1 MALDGAALE
10 WWRAASH
17 QERRGAEERAAASD
31 LDDVA
36 ELACCCVGRD
46 SAVRLWCLRTVR
58 HPLFD
63 RAVLVLILV
72 NSLIMAAQDP
82 REAETALTT
91 VSEIVFNVAF
101 TCEMALKMVATGVAS
116 GESAYFRDPWNRFD
130 FVTVVCGW
138 LPLAIETAY
147 CAASLDGSCF
157 AVEEGGGPNLT
168 FLRVVRVVKVLKTVQ
183 RMPGMRCLVLSL
195 VKSTPLLIQVMEVL
209 LFIFFVFG
217 AIGVQLFMGKLR
229 QHCFDEASETLVS
242 SEGVCSE
249 ETGAL
254 GGNAC
259 GDGQACRDRDY
270 DGRPND
276 RDTTLNRYISFD
288 NILLGFA
295 TVLTTVSLEGWS
307 STLYAL
313 MDALGPAVVVYFV
326 LLVLVG
332 AFFVVNLIVAVIYQ
346 AYVTE
351 EAGAETAAIHETKAH
366 FVLEPPEDAG
376 GADSIDAHAWRKRPP
391 SASLALNLYDVLLPD
406 RSEDLAAYGPATAA
420 RRRATAAWWRLRDV
434 CCYVA
439 TTTAFSHFIML
450 CIVFNTIIL
459 MAEYEGQS
467 DAHRRFNCA
476 ANDWLTWIFVWE
488 MVVKMLGTAY
498 VFDEADGRF
507 NLFDC
512 VITLGSIADL
522 VVAHAT
528 GGGDCRRGGGDAD
541 DDDQDSSS
549 GTFQVLKIGRVLR
562 LVRIFR
568 SLRMVRNWKSMAHI
582 LSAVLRSGP
591 GLVNFSCL
599 LMMFSWVYALAGMQM
614 YAGELSGYGLAGS
627 RPRMNFDSIDSAL
640 LTVFI
645 VVSGENWDTVLDYAF
660 RANGYV
666 GLLFIVS
673 MYLVGNFIVLN
684 IFLAI
689 LLSNFEMA
697 VDSTNA
703 TLYDE
708 LEQSNE
714 ILVLLKTVA
723 HWAKRL
729 LITAQL
735 RAANSKLCVRVFGAA
750 GCGFGSGAGAGGP
763 SPKGSGSPSSSRG
776 GSSRVTDAALAC
788 CGRVRSAAHRPLAS
802 AQKSARSLELGV
814 EHLLEATGIL
824 GHDDDHWERTV
835 DGRLEDIVE
844 QMQEELPTGT
854 HHRGRREYHDCFPG
868 SVAVDW
874 ALESGTA
881 RTVSDATDLGQKLL
895 DERLIAPTDVD
906 VTSKFQ
912 RMLADLKNSPSSRAN
927 RAYATSASAGDGGAS
942 PLKTPSQAQRLS
954 TRSEST
960 LRGLELQ
967 EVEETCTRQLAAEV
981 TSTSRAAQAAMTF
994 RDNHQLY
1001 RFCARHM
1008 HRLNIVGDPELLA
1021 SRRATQSVRDRA
1033 ALRARTLRGR
1043 SLGVLSRRNAL
1054 RKRAVDVVT
1063 HPSFDM
1069 LVGVLIVVSSGVL
1082 AASDPDGGGSRGKR
1096 DALAAADVA
1105 LTACFCV
1112 ELLLKVVAQG
1122 LVPYLASGWNVLDA
1136 FIVAVSVVSLS
1147 LGGAN
1152 LGYLK
1157 ALRALRA
1164 LRPLRMIQRYPA
1176 MKTVVDALM
1185 EAVPDVVNVAFV
1197 VVGFF
1202 CIFAVAGGTLFR
1214 GLLKWCHVSRKSRSD
1229 CRRWDIACDYDVTGG
1244 DLEYAVHF
1252 GRYFVDE
1259 RECKDYWRGRSSADG
1274 GLPWSRFDADKL
1286 EGNWNASSP
1295 LLAEWRS
1302 TQPHYD
1308 NLGEALLALFEVA
1321 TLEGWP
1327 ALMYAAMD
1335 VTEDRHA
1342 HPQRN
1347 ATPAHALFYV
1357 IFVVMGSFFVMNIF
1371 VGVVVHKFQMAK
1383 ERTDG
1388 ASIFLTEQQRGFVDR
1403 VKVLLDAGRPKR
1415 LRVPRGDC
1423 RRAVFYVVVS
1433 EGFELAVIA
1442 AIVLN
1447 MGAISLNHY
1456 DQAKAW
1462 DDADLGLNL
1471 FFTVVFL
1478 LELVLKWVGL
1488 GPRQYFA
1495 DPWNRFDAFI
1505 VLTSLVDNASE
1516 FMATFYHIPLLN
1528 AMNLSLFRI
1537 FRLARVVKL
1546 VNVNPGLKTL
1556 LQSLI
1561 VSLPSLFNVGSLLV
1575 LLIFVY
1581 ACIGANL
1588 YYDVEVS
1595 GENITKYN
1603 NFQTFGY
1610 AMLTL
1615 FRCLT
1620 GEDWHKVMQEIV
1632 DDGNRVSAYPFF
1644 ATFVILGNFMMLN
1657 LCVAVILE
1665 AFAEFMNAD
1674 SEVEKQRG
1682 ELRSQVA
1689 AFKDTWMAHDP
1700 ENTMFIP
1707 SYRIVAFLQD
1717 LPPPL
1722 GLPAPDD
1729 PARRRRSRHFSLGD
1743 APSFAGSA
1751 STAGGAS
1758 PPTPSTPL
1766 SAPPSPED
1774 ASARDLRPSGD
1785 YRLDAQQR
1793 FLIEFVRSMRIK
1805 VNETQ
1810 DLFYLD
1816 VLMAAIHNGREVDLS
1831 SIRDDST
1838 MELNIMLLRCMDA
1851 GLRNKMRTHSFR
1863 HDLPELDLTHTMN
1876 AAVTLQEIFRA
1887 KRARRERGEAA
1898 LAARGG
1904 ARDDDARRP
1913 PVCLLAAKRADRR
1926 GGQPT
1931 MAGLSAQA
1939 TGAFFVL
1946 VFMQTTAILLF
1957 KLCQEEGAYTFSP
1970 ASSIAITEFAKL
1982 AMASGLH
1989 YRAVDGAKLFEGLDA
2004 RIVLNY
2010 AGLALLYTTNN
2021 YITFHVHLV
2030 ADPGTYTLG
2039 KSVTP
2044 YLVAVLLR
2052 LSGDRLHELQW
2063 LCIVIQCCGI
2073 ASTQYDPCA
2082 SASLLPLSTYALIAF
2097 SACITSTCGVWN
2109 QKVIKGFGTPVNLQN
2124 SVLYFFGCLLALAA
2138 YAVPPADGSTRV
2150 GFLTGYS
2157 LLPVV
2162 LICFQAFQGL
2172 AVAWVLKR
2180 GAGAAFLFLA
2190 RFADAIV
2197 KNFAG
2202 SATMALLVLLSSVLF
2217 GLKTTPVTWLG
2228 VVVVLCTTYTYM
2240 TIATK
2245 LPRGPAPEK
2254 DVEAAPPKG

>member
-1 MALDGAALE
+1 MDGPGGDGRFSEQRSSSPAPLPEGFSEEPTLDSARLPRLSVSFDAASALE
-10 WWRAASH
+10 DEKEGAPAGDATPASNLGRHRGGDPRPPVVRRRHVPTFLDASRAP
-17 QERRGAEERAAASD
+17 GAEERAAASD

-168 FLRVVRVVKVLKTVQ
+168 FLRVVRVV
-183 RMPGMRCLVLSL
+183 
-195 VKSTPLLIQVMEVL
+195 MEVL

-229 QHCFDEASETLVS
+229 QHCFDEASETL
-242 SEGVCSE
+242 
-249 ETGAL
+249 
-254 GGNAC
+254 
-259 GDGQACRDRDY
+259 ACRDRDY

-599 LMMFSWVYALAGMQM
+599 LMMFSW
-614 YAGELSGYGLAGS
+614 
-627 RPRMNFDSIDSAL
+627 
-640 LTVFI
+640 
-645 VVSGENWDTVLDYAF
+645 NWDTVLDYAF

-735 RAANSKLCVRVFGAA
+735 RAANSSSASASSAPLAAA
-750 GCGFGSGAGAGGP
+750 GPA
-763 SPKGSGSPSSSRG
+763 R
-776 GSSRVTDAALAC
+776 ALAGRAPRAPARRRRR
-788 CGRVRSAAHRPLAS
+788 GRVRPRHGRGPGLLRARAIGGAPALAS

-835 DGRLEDIVE
+835 DERLEDIVE

-912 RMLADLKNSPSSRAN
+912 RMLADLKNSPSARAN

-942 PLKTPSQAQRLS
+942 PLKTPSQAQRLEHAVRVDAAGARAPGGRGDAHAS
-954 TRSEST
+954 SAPRS
-960 LRGLELQ
+960 R
-967 EVEETCTRQLAAEV
+967 RR
-981 TSTSRAAQAAMTF
+981 RAAQAAMTF

-1021 SRRATQSVRDRA
+1021 SRRATQSVRDA
-1033 ALRARTLRGR
+1033 APARTLRR

-1136 FIVAVSVVSLS
+1136 FIVAVSVGRCRSAARTWATS
-1147 LGGAN
+1147 SA
-1152 LGYLK
+1152 
-1157 ALRALRA
+1157 ASARA

-1214 GLLKWCHVSRKSRSD
+1214 AFKWCHVSRKSRSD

-1244 DLEYAVHF
+1244 DLNTRSTS
-1252 GRYFVDE
+1252 RYFATASARTTGAPVV
-1259 RECKDYWRGRSSADG
+1259 RGR

-1286 EGNWNASSP
+1286 EGTGTRARRCSRSGGARSP
-1295 LLAEWRS
+1295 LR
-1302 TQPHYD
+1302 QP
-1308 NLGEALLALFEVA
+1308 GRGARAPVA

-1357 IFVVMGSFFVMNIF
+1357 IF
-1371 VGVVVHKFQMAK
+1371 MAK

-1415 LRVPRGDC
+1415 LRVPRCDRGGPSY
-1423 RRAVFYVVVS
+1423 AVVS

-1537 FRLARVVKL
+1537 FRLARRQL

-1581 ACIGANL
+1581 AA
-1588 YYDVEVS
+1588 
-1595 GENITKYN
+1595 
-1603 NFQTFGY
+1603 
-1610 AMLTL
+1610 
-1615 FRCLT
+1615 
-1620 GEDWHKVMQEIV
+1620 
-1632 DDGNRVSAYPFF
+1632 
-1644 ATFVILGNFMMLN
+1644 
-1657 LCVAVILE
+1657 
-1665 AFAEFMNAD
+1665 
-1674 SEVEKQRG
+1674 
-1682 ELRSQVA
+1682 
-1689 AFKDTWMAHDP
+1689 
-1700 ENTMFIP
+1700 
-1707 SYRIVAFLQD
+1707 
-1717 LPPPL
+1717 
-1722 GLPAPDD
+1722 
-1729 PARRRRSRHFSLGD
+1729 
-1743 APSFAGSA
+1743 
-1751 STAGGAS
+1751 
-1758 PPTPSTPL
+1758 
-1766 SAPPSPED
+1766 SAP
-1774 ASARDLRPSGD
+1774 
-1785 YRLDAQQR
+1785 
-1793 FLIEFVRSMRIK
+1793 
-1805 VNETQ
+1805 
-1810 DLFYLD
+1810 
-1816 VLMAAIHNGREVDLS
+1816 
-1831 SIRDDST
+1831 
-1838 MELNIMLLRCMDA
+1838 
-1851 GLRNKMRTHSFR
+1851 
-1863 HDLPELDLTHTMN
+1863 
-1876 AAVTLQEIFRA
+1876 
-1887 KRARRERGEAA
+1887 
-1898 LAARGG
+1898 
-1904 ARDDDARRP
+1904 
-1913 PVCLLAAKRADRR
+1913 
-1926 GGQPT
+1926 
-1931 MAGLSAQA
+1931 
-1939 TGAFFVL
+1939 
-1946 VFMQTTAILLF
+1946 
-1957 KLCQEEGAYTFSP
+1957 
-1970 ASSIAITEFAKL
+1970 
-1982 AMASGLH
+1982 
-1989 YRAVDGAKLFEGLDA
+1989 
-2004 RIVLNY
+2004 
-2010 AGLALLYTTNN
+2010 
-2021 YITFHVHLV
+2021 
-2030 ADPGTYTLG
+2030 
-2039 KSVTP
+2039 
-2044 YLVAVLLR
+2044 
-2052 LSGDRLHELQW
+2052 
-2063 LCIVIQCCGI
+2063 
-2073 ASTQYDPCA
+2073 
-2082 SASLLPLSTYALIAF
+2082 
-2097 SACITSTCGVWN
+2097 TSTTTWRC
-2109 QKVIKGFGTPVNLQN
+2109 
-2124 SVLYFFGCLLALAA
+2124 
-2138 YAVPPADGSTRV
+2138 
-2150 GFLTGYS
+2150 
-2157 LLPVV
+2157 
-2162 LICFQAFQGL
+2162 
-2172 AVAWVLKR
+2172 R
-2180 GAGAAFLFLA
+2180 G
-2190 RFADAIV
+2190 
-2197 KNFAG
+2197 
-2202 SATMALLVLLSSVLF
+2202 
-2217 GLKTTPVTWLG
+2217 
-2228 VVVVLCTTYTYM
+2228 
-2240 TIATK
+2240 
-2245 LPRGPAPEK
+2245 
-2254 DVEAAPPKG
+2254 